1 MSDTCEYCGTKA
13 SPAML
18 KRWHGDKCKNKP
30 KEVIEPV
37 IETKGEKVMS
47 LFVEVNSVEKQCPVI
62 INLDHVVEI
71 VPWKTGGCALFVPD
85 QTVPGGRS
93 AFKVTDEYTLF
104 KQFALQM
111 VSSDDIAKKVAKLKG
126 Q

>member
-37 IETKGEKVMS
+37 IETK
-47 LFVEVNSVEKQCPVI
+47 VEKQCPVI
-62 INLDHVVEI
+62 INLDHIVEI
-71 VPWKTGGCALFVPD
+71 VPLREGGSALFVADPN
-85 QTVPGGRS
+85 VPGGRS
-93 AFKVTDEYTLF
+93 QIKVTDSYTQF
-104 KQFALQM
+104 QQFAVQP
-111 VSSDDIAKKVAKLKG
+111 VSADDIAKKIAKLKG
-126 Q
+126 E

>member
-30 KEVIEPV
+30 KEIIEPV

-62 INLDHVVEI
+62 INLDHIVEI
-71 VPWKTGGCALFVPD
+71 VPLREGGSALFVADPN
-85 QTVPGGRS
+85 VPGGRS
-93 AFKVTDEYTLF
+93 QIKVTDSYTQF
-104 KQFALQM
+104 QQFAVQP
-111 VSSDDIAKKVAKLKG
+111 VSADDIAKKIAKLKG
-126 Q
+126 E